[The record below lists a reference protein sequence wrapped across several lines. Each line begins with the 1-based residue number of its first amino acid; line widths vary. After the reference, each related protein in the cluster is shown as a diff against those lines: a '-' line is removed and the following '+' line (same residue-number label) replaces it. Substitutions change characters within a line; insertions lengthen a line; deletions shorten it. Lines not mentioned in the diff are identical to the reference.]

1 MHDLIEA
8 DIQYYCRHYNQQK
21 AEMLQVKKQLS
32 RNEAKFAF
40 RRLRKKLFIKSAAAN
55 AARAQYEGE
64 FDPEANE

>member
-1 MHDLIEA
+1 
-8 DIQYYCRHYNQQK
+8 
-21 AEMLQVKKQLS
+21 MLQVKKQLS